1 VLGVVL
7 AQWRNELLH
16 RQVVGDGDAVLALPM
31 DLRVLAFALVASS
44 LSGLAFGLVPAW
56 LASHTDVNEALKQ
69 GSRGTTGD
77 RSQHRVQHALI
88 IAEVALALMLLVGA
102 GLVVNGLRG
111 FAALDPGW
119 RVDGMTLG
127 YLTLPEAKYGDGN
140 RLRAFADRIEER
152 LLAIPGVERAA
163 ICWNLPVRQF
173 NVTSSFGIDGRPEPP
188 KGAVQD
194 CSVNGITPGT
204 TLNVGGNILVP
215 SGGAQGQAFLHFS
228 FTSGA
233 NCTVSILQDVLLS
246 GPSTFDTWQP
256 VSQDGVVVPAGA
268 AALEVY
274 AAVIKNFPNQLPYQA
289 NFDKLYATPAPGHF

>member
-1 VLGVVL
+1 VNNATCSDQTKIDYAVRLATLRAGSNVFDTTTGTNNLGVTL
-7 AQWRNELLH
+7 AVSGSGGGSCVAPSAGNWVQNAGFDSTNVSSFQPIDPQI
-16 RQVVGDGDAVLALPM
+16 QVSYSSRDAGAC
-31 DLRVLAFALVASS
+31 AT
-44 LSGLAFGLVPAW
+44 SG
-56 LASHTDVNEALKQ
+56 S
-69 GSRGTTGD
+69 
-77 RSQHRVQHALI
+77 
-88 IAEVALALMLLVGA
+88 LLVTNNA
-102 GLVVNGLRG
+102 PNGLNAG
-111 FAALDPGW
+111 ALQC
-119 RVDGMTLG
+119 
-127 YLTLPEAKYGDGN
+127 
-140 RLRAFADRIEER
+140 I
-152 LLAIPGVERAA
+152 
-163 ICWNLPVRQF
+163 
-173 NVTSSFGIDGRPEPP
+173 
-188 KGAVQD
+188 
-194 CSVNGITPGT
+194 NGITPGT